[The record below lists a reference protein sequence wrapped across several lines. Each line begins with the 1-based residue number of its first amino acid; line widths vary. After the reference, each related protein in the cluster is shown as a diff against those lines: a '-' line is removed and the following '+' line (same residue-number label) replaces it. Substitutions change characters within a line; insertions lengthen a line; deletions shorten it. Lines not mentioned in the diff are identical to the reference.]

1 MALSS
6 VTYTATPGQTAFP
19 VTFHLPVAL
28 DLVVTVDDVVLA
40 LTTDYTI
47 NSANTVVT
55 LVVPAAGGEVVVLAR
70 VTPLLDTDLPVTFT
84 QGAAITKANLD
95 DSIHDLNHKI
105 QELADHTSD
114 VTGPQGPP
122 GPPGDDG
129 QDGADGA
136 DGPPGLVW
144 RGVWDS
150 GTSYDAPDAVEFA
163 GSSWVALGPSLNS
176 EPDSNPSDWDLLAQ
190 KGDDGDD
197 GDSGVGD
204 EMLIFM
210 GL

>member
-19 VTFHLPVAL
+19 VTFHLPVAE
-28 DLVVTVDDVVLA
+28 DLVVTVDLVELA
-40 LTTDYTI
+40 ITTDWTI
-47 NSANTVVT
+47 NAANTVVT
-55 LVVPAAGGEVVVLAR
+55 LVVPAAGGETVVLQR
-70 VTPLLDTDLPVTFT
+70 VTSLLDADLPVTFT

-95 DSIHDLNHKI
+95 DSVHDLNHKI
-105 QELADHTSD
+105 QELADNQSD

-129 QDGADGA
+129 A
-136 DGPPGLVW
+136 PGLVW
-144 RGVWDS
+144 RGPWDS
-150 GTSYDAPDAVEFA
+150 GTSYDAPDAVEFG

-176 EPDSNPSDWDLLAQ
+176 QPDSNPSDWDLLAQ
-190 KGDDGDD
+190 KGDDGT
-197 GDSGVGD
+197 SGVGD